1 MKKEVPLAITFISGF
16 LLIIALF
23 VPHPPFGNLEERFN
37 DWYII
42 VAGFTLI
49 LGVDSLLAHHW
60 RVIRRREPGTIHS
73 IALIL
78 SFILTLIWAGY
89 SGYKHGNPFDPASTF
104 LRYFYTYVFVSL
116 QATMFSLLAFFI
128 ASAAY
133 RAFRARTLDA
143 TLLLV
148 TAALVMLGNV
158 PKGNLAIP
166 PAIVITGLLLAYHFF
181 REGVT
186 NVELTTRVIYFGAAI
201 IVILLLYP
209 ISNFLYHNIPQ
220 VKDWIMNVP
229 HLGAK
234 RGILIGI
241 ALGAVAISIR
251 IILGI
256 ERTYLR

>member
-16 LLIIALF
+16 LLIVALF
-23 VPHPPFGNLEERFN
+23 VPHWPFGDLEQRFN

-60 RVIRRREPGTIHS
+60 KIIRRRQPGAFHS
-73 IALIL
+73 LALIL
-78 SFILTLIWAGY
+78 SFFLTLIWGVWDGVKY
-89 SGYKHGNPFDPASTF
+89 GNPFDPASTF

-133 RAFRARTLDA
+133 RAFRARTSTA

-148 TAALVMLGNV
+148 AAALVMLGNV
-158 PKGNLAIP
+158 PKGYYAIP
-166 PAIVITGLLLAYHFF
+166 PVVVLTGALLAFHFF
-181 REGVT
+181 REGQETAETSMRLLNWGIAIAILILIYPVT
-186 NVELTTRVIYFGAAI
+186 Q
-201 IVILLLYP
+201 
-209 ISNFLYHNIPQ
+209 FLYHNLPA

-234 RGILIGI
+234 RGILIGV
-241 ALGAVAISIR
+241 ALGAVAISLR

>member
-23 VPHPPFGNLEERFN
+23 VPHAPFGNLEERFN

-60 RVIRRREPGTIHS
+60 RVIRRREPGTVHS

-104 LRYFYTYVFVSL
+104 LRYFYTYIFVSL

-158 PKGNLAIP
+158 PNGNLAIP
-166 PAIVITGLLLAYHFF
+166 PVIVITGLLLAYHFF
-181 REGVT
+181 KEGT
-186 NVELTTRVIYFGAAI
+186 TTVELSTRVIYFGMAVL
-201 IVILLLYP
+201 VILLLYP
-209 ISNFLYHNIPQ
+209 ISNFLFQKIPL

-234 RGILIGI
+234 RGILIGV